1 MGVIYGIDNPL
12 FMESFKDKEYVFKTL
27 LPWLWKYQ
35 KNIKKAMKFNE
46 PVNDF
51 LSKFTKNQALID
63 LISQHFFQNTP
74 TFLALSYFGL
84 YPDYSYPIG
93 GTGAFPEKIANLI
106 EQNKGEIKLNQ
117 KVEKVLID
125 KKMVFTNNG
134 DSFTYKKLV

>member
-1 MGVIYGIDNPL
+1 MNYMGVIYGIDNPL

-46 PVNDF
+46 PVYDF

-93 GTGAFPEKIANLI
+93 GTGVFSKKIAEFI
-106 EQNKGEIKLNQ
+106 EENHGEIKI
-117 KVEKVLID
+117 KSKSRKSID
-125 KKMVFTNNG
+125 
-134 DSFTYKKLV
+134 